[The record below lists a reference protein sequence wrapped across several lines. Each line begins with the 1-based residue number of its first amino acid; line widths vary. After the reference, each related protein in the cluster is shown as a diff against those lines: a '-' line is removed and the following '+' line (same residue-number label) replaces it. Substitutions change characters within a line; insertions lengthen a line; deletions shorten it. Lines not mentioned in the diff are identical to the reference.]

1 MSALKRRS
9 RALQKGDDRERR
21 LMQTAEELLAEGTYD
36 DTPVAELAARAGL
49 SRPTFYF
56 YFASKEALLASVI
69 DVTHEEIAARLRL
82 ALQDDRL
89 TPTQRLAAAIAAAGD
104 AWWQHRAAMSAAMRL
119 AGSVPELDERLQ
131 HAMREVDALC
141 TELLMAH
148 GDVPESRDHRA
159 AAALVATLALLN
171 QRTFAAAMR
180 GARRRADLR
189 PHEQRLLT
197 IWVRTLG
204 LPESGA

>member
-9 RALQKGDDRERR
+9 RVLQKGDDRERR
-21 LMQTAEELLAEGTYD
+21 LMETAEELLAEGAFD
-36 DTPVAELAARAGL
+36 ETPVGELAARAGL

-82 ALQDDRL
+82 ALQDEQLD
-89 TPTQRLAAAIAAAGD
+89 PTQRLAAAITAAGD

-131 HAMREVDALC
+131 QAMSGVNALC
-141 TELLMAH
+141 TDLLIAH
-148 GDVPESRDHRA
+148 GTVPESRDRRA
-159 AAALVATLALLN
+159 AEALIATLALLN
-171 QRTFAAAMR
+171 QRTFAAATR
-180 GARRRADLR
+180 SARRRADLG

-204 LPESGA
+204 LPEPG